1 MQASCSCRVFMCFF
15 PSLPFQ
21 HHQNPLYSTPCQPTM
36 TWAPLYQV
44 EVQVPG
50 TCISTSIRYK
60 YRYLCIRWKLIV
72 QIFLS
77 LTVTLSAMEE
87 AEPAHSSYPYFNR
100 YGHCHH
106 HNHCHHHMNNQILSQ
121 LSILGIATIVTVI
134 IAQYY
139 LSHGHCHHHHP
150 FPLRLSWSLSLSS
163 LSSSLTFPVPLEVAA
178 P

>member
-1 MQASCSCRVFMCFF
+1 MFFF

-44 EVQVPG
+44 EVQVSG
-50 TCISTSIRYK
+50 TCISIRYK

-87 AEPAHSSYPYFNR
+87 AEPAHSSYHYFNR

-150 FPLRLSWSLSLSS
+150 FPLRLSWSLTLSS
-163 LSSSLTFPVPLEVAA
+163 LSSSLPFPVPLEVAA

>member
-1 MQASCSCRVFMCFF
+1 
-15 PSLPFQ
+15 
-21 HHQNPLYSTPCQPTM
+21 
-36 TWAPLYQV
+36 
-44 EVQVPG
+44 
-50 TCISTSIRYK
+50 
-60 YRYLCIRWKLIV
+60 
-72 QIFLS
+72 
-77 LTVTLSAMEE
+77 MEE

-150 FPLRLSWSLSLSS
+150 FPLRLS
-163 LSSSLTFPVPLEVAA
+163 
-178 P
+178 